1 MRLKPVE
8 SSAASDATASARGE
22 IRRLHRAPEPEVLKP
37 LLKDA
42 ALTGDS
48 RRRVE
53 ERALAMLKE
62 LRAAQSSGWV
72 NQFLQEYRLNT
83 SEGIALL
90 SLAEAFLRV
99 PDPETADQLIADKL
113 GNADWRAHKGRSHS
127 TLVNS
132 ATWGLVIGRALV
144 SETEQ
149 ASALKRLIGRVG
161 EPFVRQAVG
170 AAMRLMG
177 EIFVMGR
184 TIDEAIRRMDRREN
198 AGFTASFDMLGEAA
212 RTFPDAERYFAS
224 YEGAIRAVGKVAKR
238 GHSIS
243 VKLSALHPR
252 YEVAQYETCVPSL
265 IEQVEALAMLAKAS
279 DIAFTIDAEESE
291 RLEMSLDII
300 EAVAG
305 LPPLR
310 GWEGLGM
317 AVQAYGKRCRPTIA
331 WADAVGAA
339 TGRRIAVR
347 LVKGAYWDSEIKRTQ
362 EQGFADYPLF
372 TRKAATDVS
381 YLACAKD
388 MLGAK
393 NIFSAFATHNA
404 LTVATLL
411 EWAGPS
417 RDFEFQRLH
426 GMGEGLYEPLVREQG
441 YRTRI
446 YAPVGGHRDLLAY
459 LVRRLLENGANS
471 SFVHQ
476 LADERLSDADI
487 LADPVAKI
495 AAVGGTRHPAIPL
508 PKDLFEPVR
517 GNSRGIDLN
526 DRVELERIAVVV
538 SGNPF
543 APSEVEG
550 PSRAKPRAVLGS
562 ARRGVSTSLDT
573 NGHRLT
579 GESSEAPPVTS
590 TGEGAA
596 QCAAEA
602 KAMVARA
609 LTAFP
614 AWDARPVEA
623 RAACL
628 DRLADLLEQERDALM
643 RLCVQEAKKTIP
655 DALAEVREAVDFCRY
670 YANEARRGLQPVELP
685 GPTGERNILRMAGRG
700 AWVCIAPWNFPLA
713 ILLGQVTAALV
724 AGNAVIAKP
733 APQTPEI
740 AAYAVGLAHG
750 AGIPEDALI
759 LAPGGPDMGAAL
771 VEDSRI
777 AGIAFTGST
786 ATAKRIARELLSD
799 DERPIIPFIAET
811 GGINAMIVDST
822 ALPEQVVVDVVTSAF
837 RSAGQRCSALR
848 VLLLQE
854 EIAER
859 TLEMLAGAMDTL
871 IVGDPADP
879 RTDVGPVI
887 DEGAYAR
894 LMAHREETRADWIH
908 TVGISKPLPFRG
920 GEEPGAAGR
929 RGGAGPTD
937 KPHPNPSP
945 EGEGLFVPP
954 TLIRVARVEDV
965 RREWFGPLLHVA
977 TWKAGQLA
985 ETVERVNRSGF
996 GLTMGLHSRI
1006 ARAAE
1011 TVEETATVG
1020 NLYVNRSMIGAIVG
1034 SQPFGGEGLSGTG
1047 PKAGGP
1053 HYLPRFCAE
1062 RVTSTDTTSAGGNA
1076 TLLSLEDVG
1085 L

>member
-1 MRLKPVE
+1 MATATTPARP
-8 SSAASDATASARGE
+8 ADATASARTE
-22 IRRLHRAPEPEVLKP
+22 IRRLHRVAEPDVLQP

-42 ALTGDS
+42 ELAPES
-48 RRRVE
+48 RRLVE
-53 ERALAMLKE
+53 QRASGMLAD

-99 PDPETADQLIADKL
+99 PDPETADALIADKL
-113 GNADWRAHKGRSHS
+113 GNADWKAHKGKSHS

-149 ASALKRLIGRVG
+149 ASALKRLLSRAG

-170 AAMRLMG
+170 AAMRMMG

-184 TIDEAIRRMDRREN
+184 TIEEAVARMAKREN
-198 AGFTASFDMLGEAA
+198 RGFTASFDMLGESA
-212 RTFPDAERYFAS
+212 RTYEDARRYFVS
-224 YEGAIRAVGKVAKR
+224 YENAIRSVGKVADR

-252 YEVAQYETCVPSL
+252 YEVAHYDNCVPSL
-265 IEQVEALAMLAKAS
+265 IEQVEALATLAKAS
-279 DIAFTIDAEESE
+279 NIAFTVDAEESE

-305 LPPLR
+305 LPSLK
-310 GWEGLGM
+310 GWDGLGM
-317 AVQAYGKRCRPTIA
+317 AVQAYGKRARPTLA
-331 WADAVGAA
+331 WADAIGAA

-362 EQGFADYPLF
+362 EQGLGEYPLF

-381 YLACAKD
+381 YLACARD

-393 NIFSAFATHNA
+393 NIYPAFATHNA
-404 LTVATLL
+404 LTVANIL
-411 EWAGPS
+411 EWAGAS

-426 GMGEGLYEPLVREQG
+426 GMGEGLYEHLVREEG
-441 YRTRI
+441 YQTRI

-476 LADERLSDADI
+476 LADERLTDADI

-495 AAVGGTRHPAIPL
+495 VSVGGSRHPAIPL
-508 PKDLFEPVR
+508 PRDLFGDR
-517 GNSRGIDLN
+517 RNSGGIDLA
-526 DRVELERIAVVV
+526 DREELARVATLVSAPQAVRPER
-538 SGNPF
+538 SRG
-543 APSEVEG
+543 APAQSSNER
-550 PSRAKPRAVLGS
+550 P
-562 ARRGVSTSLDT
+562 STSLGT
-573 NGHRLT
+573 N
-579 GESSEAPPVTS
+579 EAVQGNPPVTS
-590 TGEGAA
+590 AGENWQEHAP
-596 QCAAEA
+596 QA
-602 KAMVARA
+602 KAMVSRA
-609 LTAFP
+609 LTAFRP
-614 AWDARPVEA
+614 WDAQSVEH

-628 DRLADLLEQERDALM
+628 DRLADLLEQERGTLM
-643 RLCVQEAKKTIP
+643 RICVQEAKKTIP

-670 YANEARRGLQPVELP
+670 YAQQARTGLQPLELP
-685 GPTGERNILRMAGRG
+685 GPTGERNVLRMGGRG
-700 AWVCIAPWNFPLA
+700 VWVCIAPWNFPLA
-713 ILLGQVTAALV
+713 IFLGQVTAALV
-724 AGNAVIAKP
+724 AGNTVVAKP

-759 LAPGGPDMGAAL
+759 LAAGGPDMGAAL

-786 ATAKRIARELLSD
+786 ATAKRIARSLLDD
-799 DERPIIPFIAET
+799 DERPIVPFIAET

-848 VLLLQE
+848 LLLLQE

-859 TLEMLAGAMDTL
+859 TLEMLSGAMDTL
-871 IVGDPADP
+871 VVGNPADP

-887 DEGAYAR
+887 DRGAYER
-894 LMAHREETRADWIH
+894 LMEHREAMRGRWVKTIEVPQTRSSRAKSRGAGTDSLH
-908 TVGISKPLPFRG
+908 TPLDYARDERG
-920 GEEPGAAGR
+920 GEQG
-929 RGGAGPTD
+929 
-937 KPHPNPSP
+937 
-945 EGEGLFVPP
+945 GLFVPP
-954 TLIRVARVEDV
+954 TLIRVGRLEDV
-965 RREWFGPLLHVA
+965 KKEWFGPLLHVA
-977 TWKAGQLA
+977 TWKSGRLA

-1011 TVEETATVG
+1011 TVEELATTG

-1062 RVTSTDTTSAGGNA
+1062 RVTSTD
-1076 TLLSLEDVG
+1076 
-1085 L
+1085 

>member
-1 MRLKPVE
+1 MRLKTVE
-8 SSAASDATASARGE
+8 ADATASARAE
-22 IRRLHRAPEPEVLKP
+22 IRRLHRASEPEVLKP

-42 ALTGDS
+42 RLDGDS

-53 ERALAMLKE
+53 RRALAMLAE
-62 LRAAQSSGWV
+62 LRAAQGSGWV

-99 PDPETADQLIADKL
+99 PDPETADALIADKL
-113 GNADWRAHKGRSHS
+113 GTADWRAHRGKSNS
-127 TLVNS
+127 ALVNS
-132 ATWGLVIGRALV
+132 ATWGLVIGRALLG
-144 SETEQ
+144 ETEQ
-149 ASALKRLIGRVG
+149 ASALKRLVARMG

-170 AAMRLMG
+170 AAMKLMG

-184 TIDEAIRRMDRREN
+184 TINEAVRRMERKEN

-212 RTFPDAERYFAS
+212 RTFPDAERYFAA
-224 YEGAIRAVGKVAKR
+224 YEGAIRAVGKVASR

-252 YEVAQYETCVPSL
+252 YEVAQYDRCVPSL
-265 IEQVEALAMLAKAS
+265 IEQVEALAVLAKAS
-279 DIAFTIDAEESE
+279 GIAFTIDAEESE

-300 EAVAG
+300 ETVAG
-305 LPPLR
+305 LPSLR
-310 GWEGLGM
+310 GWDGLGM
-317 AVQAYGKRCRPTIA
+317 AVQAYGKRCRPTLA
-331 WADAVGAA
+331 WADAIGAA
-339 TGRRIAVR
+339 TGRRIGVR

-362 EQGFADYPLF
+362 EQGLSDYPLF

-381 YLACAKD
+381 YLACARD
-388 MLGAK
+388 MLAAK
-393 NIFSAFATHNA
+393 NIFPAFATHNA
-404 LTVATLL
+404 LTVATIL
-411 EWAGPS
+411 EWAGKS

-426 GMGEGLYEPLVREQG
+426 GMGEGLYEGLVRDEG
-441 YRTRI
+441 YQTRI

-476 LADERLSDADI
+476 LADERLTDADI

-508 PKDLFEPVR
+508 PRDLFEPTR
-517 GNSRGIDLN
+517 GNSEGIDLN
-526 DRVELERIAVVV
+526 DREELDRIA
-538 SGNPF
+538 
-543 APSEVEG
+543 
-550 PSRAKPRAVLGS
+550 RAISVRREAREKPAV
-562 ARRGVSTSLDT
+562 TQ
-573 NGHRLT
+573 T
-579 GESSEAPPVTS
+579 GDHW
-590 TGEGAA
+590 
-596 QCAAEA
+596 QDCAGEA
-602 KAMVARA
+602 KAMVGRA
-609 LTAFP
+609 LAAFP
-614 AWDARPVEA
+614 AWDARPVEE

-643 RLCVQEAKKTIP
+643 RICVQEAKKTIP
-655 DALAEVREAVDFCRY
+655 DALAEMREAVDFCRY
-670 YANEARRGLQPVELP
+670 YANQARRGLQPLDLP
-685 GPTGERNILRMAGRG
+685 GPTGERNVLRMAGRG
-700 AWVCIAPWNFPLA
+700 VWICIAPWNFPLA
-713 ILLGQVTAALV
+713 IFLGQVVAALV
-724 AGNAVIAKP
+724 TGNTVVAKP

-750 AGIPEDALI
+750 AGIPVDALI

-786 ATAKRIARELLSD
+786 ATAKRIARALLDD
-799 DERPIIPFIAET
+799 DERPIVPFIAET

-822 ALPEQVVVDVVTSAF
+822 ALPEQVVIDVVTSAF

-859 TLEMLAGAMDTL
+859 TLEMLSGAMETL
-871 IVGDPADP
+871 IVGDPVDP
-879 RTDVGPVI
+879 KTDVGPVI
-887 DEGAYAR
+887 DRGAYDR
-894 LMAHREETRADWIH
+894 LMGHREETRARWLKTIAVPD
-908 TVGISKPLPFRG
+908 G
-920 GEEPGAAGR
+920 G
-929 RGGAGPTD
+929 
-937 KPHPNPSP
+937 
-945 EGEGLFVPP
+945 LYVPP
-954 TLIRVARVEDV
+954 TLIGVDRIEDV
-965 RREWFGPLLHVA
+965 KKEWFGPLLHVT

-985 ETVERVNRSGF
+985 ETVERVNASGF

-1011 TVEETATVG
+1011 TVEEVATVG

-1053 HYLPRFCAE
+1053 HYLPRFCVE

>member
-1 MRLKPVE
+1 MRLKTVD
-8 SSAASDATASARGE
+8 ADATASARAE

-37 LLKDA
+37 LLRDA
-42 ALTGDS
+42 GLAPDS

-53 ERALAMLKE
+53 NRALAMLAE
-62 LRAAQSSGWV
+62 LRAAQGSGWV

-99 PDPETADQLIADKL
+99 PDPETADALIADKL
-113 GNADWRAHKGRSHS
+113 GTADWRAHKGKSNS
-127 TLVNS
+127 ALVNS
-132 ATWGLVIGRALV
+132 ATWGLVIGRALLG
-144 SETEQ
+144 ETEQ
-149 ASALKRLIGRVG
+149 ASALKRLVARMG

-170 AAMRLMG
+170 AAMKLMG

-184 TIDEAIRRMDRREN
+184 TIDEAIRRMEKREN

-212 RTFPDAERYFAS
+212 RTFPDAERYFRS
-224 YEGAIRAVGKVAKR
+224 YEEAIRAVGKVAKR

-252 YEVAQYETCVPSL
+252 YEVAQYDRCVPSL
-265 IEQVEALAMLAKAS
+265 IEQVEALALLAKAS

-300 EAVAG
+300 ETVAG
-305 LPPLR
+305 LPSLR
-310 GWEGLGM
+310 GWDGLGM
-317 AVQAYGKRCRPTIA
+317 AVQAYGKRCRPTLA
-331 WADAVGAA
+331 WADGVGAA

-362 EQGFADYPLF
+362 EQGLPDYPLF

-381 YLACAKD
+381 YLACARD
-388 MLGAK
+388 MLAAR
-393 NIFSAFATHNA
+393 NIYPAFATHNA
-404 LTVATLL
+404 LTVATIL
-411 EWAGPS
+411 EWAGDS

-426 GMGEGLYEPLVREQG
+426 GMGEGLYEKLVREEG
-441 YRTRI
+441 YHTRI

-476 LADERLSDADI
+476 LADERLTDADI

-508 PKDLFEPVR
+508 PRDLFEPVR
-517 GNSRGIDLN
+517 GNSTGLDLN
-526 DRVELERIAVVV
+526 DREELARVA
-538 SGNPF
+538 
-543 APSEVEG
+543 
-550 PSRAKPRAVLGS
+550 RAVSQGRD
-562 ARRGVSTSLDT
+562 AREKPAVTQ
-573 NGHRLT
+573 T
-579 GESSEAPPVTS
+579 GDHW
-590 TGEGAA
+590 
-596 QCAAEA
+596 QDCAAEA
-602 KAMVARA
+602 KAMVGRA
-609 LTAFP
+609 LAAFP
-614 AWDARPVEA
+614 AWDARSVED

-628 DRLADLLEQERDALM
+628 DRLAGLLEQERDALM
-643 RLCVQEAKKTIP
+643 RICVQEAKKTIP

-670 YANEARRGLQPVELP
+670 YANEARRGLQPLELP
-685 GPTGERNILRMAGRG
+685 GPTGERNVLRMSGRG

-713 ILLGQVTAALV
+713 IFLGQVTAALV
-724 AGNAVIAKP
+724 TGNTVVAKP

-786 ATAKRIARELLSD
+786 ATAKRIARSLLDD
-799 DERPIIPFIAET
+799 DERPIVPFIAET

-848 VLLLQE
+848 LLVLQE

-859 TLEMLAGAMDTL
+859 TLEMLAGAMDAL
-871 IVGDPADP
+871 VVGDPANP
-879 RTDVGPVI
+879 ATDVGPVI
-887 DEGAYAR
+887 DRGAYER
-894 LMAHREETRADWIH
+894 LMAHREE
-908 TVGISKPLPFRG
+908 SRG
-920 GEEPGAAGR
+920 RWVKTIEVPR
-929 RGGAGPTD
+929 
-937 KPHPNPSP
+937 
-945 EGEGLFVPP
+945 EGLYVPP
-954 TLIRVARVEDV
+954 TLIRLDRIEDLKK
-965 RREWFGPLLHVA
+965 EWFGPLLHVT

-985 ETVERVNRSGF
+985 ETVGRVNASGF

-1011 TVEETATVG
+1011 TVEEAATAG